1 MFQADLFL
9 LATSEPHGLCYIETA
24 ELDGETNLKA
34 KQCLDETADLIET
47 QQSVEAQA
55 DIMGGIDG

>member
-1 MFQADLFL
+1 MLL

-34 KQCLDETADLIET
+34 KQCLTETAVLVDGTELDV
-47 QQSVEAQA
+47 SRQA
-55 DIMGGIDG
+55 NDIGNIDGNHS